1 MDTFDIKKLLDM
13 ARRRIC
19 WIIIPFFII
28 ILGGVYYYLSTPR
41 VYKATTLIMV
51 QAQKVPENYVQSIV
65 STNIQDRLRT
75 ITQQVTSRTNLE
87 NIIQD
92 FQLYESLRWKGLLLE
107 EKVELLKKQIQI
119 SVTSTSVSGDN
130 AFSISFQYDDP
141 NKVMR
146 VTNALSSNFIS
157 ENLKIREDQAIG
169 TSDFLNDEMES
180 IKKQLMEKEEQ
191 LKAYKERFMGGLPEQ
206 LATNLSILTGLR
218 SQLEQLNNSLRSA
231 EDRRAILEQDTAIQV
246 RQSTTPG
253 SISHDQNS
261 SDTELTSL
269 NNQLI
274 SLLAKYTE
282 NHPDVIRLKNKIA
295 AIEES
300 QDVYTTREISKSSSI
315 SSESKEVE
323 STMNNNEKINP
334 QVVNVIQDISRL
346 KEEIEQTK
354 KKIDWYDTKVE
365 ETPKREQELLSLNR
379 DYSNL
384 KDQYNNMYDRKL
396 KADTAVN
403 MEKKQKGEQFRV
415 LDYAKVPVKPFKPVV
430 WQLSLL
436 TLAIGLGAGFG
447 LAYIIELSD
456 TSYRGAAEIEKDFAI
471 PVLMIMPNIYTQMEI
486 LREKRKKRFVAASI
500 AIGFILSAI
509 GIVVSVK
516 GLDVAIGYVKS
527 ILEKI

>member
-1 MDTFDIKKLLDM
+1 MDTFDFKKLFDI
-13 ARRRIC
+13 AKRRIY

-28 ILGGVYYYLSTPR
+28 ILGGVYYCLSTPR
-41 VYKATTLIMV
+41 IYKATTLIMV

-65 STNIQDRLRT
+65 STNIQDRLKT

-87 NIIQD
+87 KIIQEY
-92 FQLYESLRWKGLLLE
+92 QVYESPRWKELLLE

-119 SVTSTSVSGDN
+119 SVASTSVGGDN

-141 NKVMR
+141 NKVMK

-157 ENLKIREDQAIG
+157 ENLKTREDQAIG
-169 TSDFLNDEMES
+169 TSEFLNDEMES

-218 SQLEQLNNSLRSA
+218 SQLEQLNTSLRSA
-231 EDRRAILEQDTAIQV
+231 EDRRTILEQDTAIQV
-246 RQSTTPG
+246 RQNTTSG
-253 SISHDQNS
+253 SISLDQNS
-261 SDTELTSL
+261 IETELSSL

-274 SLLAKYTE
+274 SLRARYTE

-300 QDVYTTREISKSSSI
+300 QNISKTKEINKSSS
-315 SSESKEVE
+315 STSESKEVE
-323 STMNNNEKINP
+323 SRTSNNEKINP
-334 QVVNVIQDISRL
+334 QIVNVIQDISRL

-396 KADTAVN
+396 KADIAVN
-403 MEKKQKGEQFRV
+403 MEKKQKGEQFKV
-415 LDYAKVPVKPFKPVV
+415 LDYAKVPIKPFKPIF

-447 LAYIIELSD
+447 LGYIIEISD
-456 TSYRGAAEIEKDFAI
+456 TSYRSTEEIEKDFAI
-471 PVLMIMPNIYTQMEI
+471 PILMTMPNIYTQMEVI
-486 LREKRKKRFVAASI
+486 KIKRKKIFVIASI
-500 AIGFILSAI
+500 AIGFIFC
-509 GIVVSVK
+509 GVGVVFAAK
-516 GLDVAIGYVKS
+516 GVDVTIGYFKN
-527 ILEKI
+527 ILGVI